1 MTSSEIKA
9 GSKVV
14 MTHAE
19 RQAFMKTSPLGQLFG
34 VSHLLPEVED
44 LTSSNHASTDKATVV
59 NTLSDNEQTFNYEML
74 EPCTRGRGK
83 WLKKPL
89 SWRQLYL
96 QFSS

>member
-1 MTSSEIKA
+1 
-9 GSKVV
+9 

-44 LTSSNHASTDKATVV
+44 LTSSNHASTDQAKAV
-59 NTLSDNEQTFNYEML
+59 NTLSDNEQMFQYEML
-74 EPCTRGRGK
+74 EPCTKGRRGK

-89 SWRQLYL
+89 TWRQLYL
-96 QFSS
+96 QIAS